1 MREDA
6 LLARL
11 DVRDRRPRHRRL
23 KPTPELLLCQTEG
36 TSTLKQALAEVQV
49 KLLERYSHRT

>member
-1 MREDA
+1 LR
-6 LLARL
+6 
-11 DVRDRRPRHRRL
+11 
-23 KPTPELLLCQTEG
+23 QTEG